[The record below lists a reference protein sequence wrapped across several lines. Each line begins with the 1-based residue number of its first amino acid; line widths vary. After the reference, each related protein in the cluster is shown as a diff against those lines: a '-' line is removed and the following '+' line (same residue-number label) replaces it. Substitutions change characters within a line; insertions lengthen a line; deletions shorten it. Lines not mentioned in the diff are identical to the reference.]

1 MIQSKTASQAWL
13 LSLQDILTADYV
25 VPTRQ
30 GLTLELLAQTHVIDM
45 RYPFITVTKRNL
57 NFRYIFN
64 EARWVMS
71 GSNSLDF
78 SESIGKTQGPYSQDK
93 MYMQGAYGPKW
104 VDQLPYVLEVLKD
117 DPLSRQAVISIWH
130 ARPRVN
136 SDIPCTTQMQFL
148 IRRNQLHCMVTMRSS
163 DAWLGRPND
172 WGVFA
177 LLSTEVLYRL
187 NMPGLILGDLHVTS
201 ASSHLYE
208 KDLIDAEHVLKED
221 TIVSALPFAPHE
233 HSFANFRAWLHAGA
247 IMDRKDS
254 WEHVIGGM

>member
-1 MIQSKTASQAWL
+1 MIRSKTASQTWL
-13 LSLQDILTADYV
+13 QSLQDILTDGYEVSA
-25 VPTRQ
+25 RQ
-30 GLTLELLAQTHVIDM
+30 GQTRELLAQTHVIDM
-45 RYPFITVTKRNL
+45 RYPFITVPMRNL
-57 NFRYIFN
+57 NFRYVFN

-78 SESIGKTQGPYSQDK
+78 SESINKTQGPYSQDK
-93 MYMQGAYGPKW
+93 MFMAGAYGPKW

-117 DPLSRQAVISIWH
+117 DPLSRQAIISIWH

-177 LLSTEVLYRL
+177 LLSAEVLYRL
-187 NMPGLILGDLHVTS
+187 RMPEIVLGNLHVTS

-208 KDLIDAEHVLKED
+208 KDLLDAERVLKEG
-221 TIVSALPFAPHE
+221 VVGSAASFAPHK
-233 HSFANFRAWLHAGA
+233 HNFANFRAWLHAGA
-247 IMDRKDS
+247 EMDRKDS
-254 WEHVIGGM
+254 WQHAVNGL